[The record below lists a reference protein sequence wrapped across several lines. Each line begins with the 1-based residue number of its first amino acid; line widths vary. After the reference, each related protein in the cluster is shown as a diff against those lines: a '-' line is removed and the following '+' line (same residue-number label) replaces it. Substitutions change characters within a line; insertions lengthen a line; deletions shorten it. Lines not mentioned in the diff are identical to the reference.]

1 VDLIQFLK
9 KSMKMKR
16 IFYMTILFVAVFS
29 IFVSCKD
36 DYENTIANLKEAII
50 GETNA
55 RAKYLAF
62 ADKADEENYRSVA
75 NLFRAAAAAENIHLR
90 SHNKVLEKMGE
101 PEFPTTAATPTVN
114 STAENL
120 QTAIYIETHEYTMT
134 YPGFVATAEKEKCN
148 DAVETFK
155 LANLAEENHSKHFST
170 ALTAIESGNTAPLVF
185 FVCMRCG
192 GLFTENFTKCRL
204 CQKETDQQYY
214 KPLVFDAR

>member
-1 VDLIQFLK
+1 
-9 KSMKMKR
+9 MKR
-16 IFYMTILFVAVFS
+16 IFYMTILFVVVVSVFA
-29 IFVSCKD
+29 SCKD
-36 DYENTIANLKEAII
+36 DNENTIANLKVAIS
-50 GETNA
+50 GEINA

-75 NLFRAAAAAENIHLR
+75 NMFRAAAAAENIHAKT
-90 SHNKVLEKMGE
+90 HNDVLKKMGE
-101 PEFPTTAATPTVN
+101 PELTTTAVTPTVN
-114 STAENL
+114 STSENL
-120 QTAIYIETHEYTMT
+120 RTAIDIETQEYTMT
-134 YPGFVATAEKEKCN
+134 YPGFIATAKKEKCN
-148 DAVETFK
+148 NAVETFE

-170 ALTAIESGNTAPLVF
+170 ALTAIESGKTAPLVF